1 MSRDCAGEMSN
12 ETDHRDKMGV
22 LFCLRRKHPE
32 KGAVKCASALLFC
45 IRQQRINLWLKK
57 RGCEGFTSL

>member
-32 KGAVKCASALLFC
+32 KGAVRYASALLFC
-45 IRQQRINLWLKK
+45 IRQ
-57 RGCEGFTSL
+57 